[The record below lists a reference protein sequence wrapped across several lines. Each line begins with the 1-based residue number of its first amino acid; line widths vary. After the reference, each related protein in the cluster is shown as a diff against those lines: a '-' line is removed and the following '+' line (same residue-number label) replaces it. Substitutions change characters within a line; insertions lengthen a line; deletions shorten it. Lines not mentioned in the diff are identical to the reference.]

1 MTSVDLWYAE
11 YSGRTNAKQIPKRH
25 IYCKGYAALPAP
37 KHVDVPLFI
46 TLLFINKWC
55 PNYGFTK
62 LNTIRMSYI
71 VRRALNRSVLASS
84 LRKSSWSLGALNHV
98 AIAVPDLDEATAFY
112 RDVLKAE
119 VTGKDDLPE
128 HGVTTG

>member
-1 MTSVDLWYAE
+1 
-11 YSGRTNAKQIPKRH
+11 
-25 IYCKGYAALPAP
+25 
-37 KHVDVPLFI
+37 
-46 TLLFINKWC
+46 
-55 PNYGFTK
+55 
-62 LNTIRMSYI
+62 MSYI